1 MSEELPAR
9 AKVVVVGGGIV
20 GCSVAYGLTKR
31 GWDDVVLLERKRL
44 TSGTTWHA
52 AGLVTELRATAP
64 LTRLVLDSLEIFESL
79 EAETGLSTGFRRT
92 GQITI
97 ACNEPRWEEVR
108 RQASM
113 ARGIGVPVE
122 LLSPEEVR
130 ERFPLLDV
138 SEVLGGMYFPND
150 GVANPTDTTLSLAKG
165 ARMGGARIF
174 EQTEVTGV
182 RIEGGRVRGVT
193 TTRGD
198 IEAEIVVNC
207 TGMWGREFG
216 AMSGVALPLQATEHF
231 YVVTAPI
238 EGLPEELPVLK
249 SYDDWCYVKLEGG
262 SKLMVGFFEPGGTPW
277 ALEGIPADAE
287 FVKLPENWEH
297 LSPFIEQVAKRIPI
311 LQDVGI
317 QLFFNGPESFTPD
330 AKFHFG
336 DVPGIQG
343 YYVACGFNSVGFLTG
358 PGAGQALADWIV
370 EGRPPMDLWD
380 VDVRR
385 TFPFQATRRYLAERV
400 PEVLGLLYD
409 MHWPF
414 RQFETARG
422 LRRSPIHDRLAAA
435 GACFGEVA
443 GWERPNWYAPEGVE
457 PRYEYSYGRQN
468 WFGYSAEEHRSAREG
483 VALFDYTSF
492 TQFLVQGP
500 DAEAALQRLCTADV
514 AVPPGRLVYTQML
527 NDRGGIEADV
537 TVTRLAE
544 DRFLVV
550 GAAAEQRRDLDFLQ
564 THLEGRV
571 AVTDVSSGHC
581 TLAVMGPRS
590 RELLASLTTAD
601 LSNEAFPFLASREID
616 LGHVL
621 VRASRVSYV
630 GELGYELMM
639 PTEFA
644 PYVFDLLA
652 EAGRAVGLRLAG
664 YHALNSLRLEKAY
677 RLWGYDMGS
686 HDTPLE
692 AGLAF
697 TVAWDKPGGFAGREA
712 LLRQRDVGVRRRLVQ
727 LVLEDP
733 EPLAYRTEPIWRDG
747 ELVGTV
753 TSGMFGHTLG
763 ACVALGWVE
772 RRDGPVTDEWLA
784 EGSYEVEIAWERVP
798 ARLHLR
804 PAYDPTGSRL
814 RS

>member
-20 GCSVAYGLTKR
+20 GSSVAYALTKR

-52 AGLVTELRATAP
+52 AGLVTELRASAP
-64 LTRLVLDSLEIFESL
+64 LTRLVLDSLPIFESL
-79 EAETGLSTGFRRT
+79 EAETGLSTGFRKT

-113 ARGIGVPVE
+113 ARGIGVRVE
-122 LLSPEEVR
+122 LLDPGEVK

-138 SEVLGGMYFPND
+138 SEVLGGMYFPDD

-174 EQTEVTGV
+174 EHTEVTGV
-182 RIEGGRVRGVT
+182 RIEDGRVRGVT
-193 TTRGD
+193 TSRGD
-198 IEAEIVVNC
+198 VEAEIVINC
-207 TGMWGREFG
+207 TGMWGRAFG
-216 AMSGVALPLQATEHF
+216 ARSGVSLPLQATEHF
-231 YVVTAPI
+231 YVVTAPL

-262 SKLMVGFFEPGGTPW
+262 SKLMVGFFEPGGRPW
-277 ALEGIPADAE
+277 ALEGIPEDAE
-287 FVKLPENWEH
+287 FVRLPENWEH

-311 LQDVGI
+311 LQEAGI

-336 DVPGIQG
+336 DVPGIRG

-358 PGAGQALADWIV
+358 PGAGKALADWIV
-370 EGRPPMDLWD
+370 DDHPPMDLWD

-385 TFPFQATRRYLAERV
+385 TFPFQATRRYLAGRV

-443 GWERPNWYAPEGVE
+443 GWERPNWFAPAGVE

-468 WFGYSAEEHRSAREG
+468 WFGYSAEEHRAAREG
-483 VALFDYTSF
+483 AALFDYSSF

-500 DAEAALQRLCTADV
+500 DAEAALQRRCTADV
-514 AVPPGRLVYTQML
+514 AVPVDRVVYTQML

-550 GAAAEQRRDLDFLQ
+550 GAAAEQRKDLDWLQ

-571 AVTDVSSGHC
+571 AVTDVSSGFC
-581 TLAVMGPRS
+581 TLAAMGPRS
-590 RELLASLTTAD
+590 RELLSGLTTVE
-601 LSNEAFPFLASREID
+601 LSNEAFPFLTSREID
-616 LGHVL
+616 LGHAV

-644 PYVFDLLA
+644 AYVFDLLI
-652 EAGRAVGLRLAG
+652 EAGAAVGLKLAG

-677 RLWGYDMGS
+677 RLWGYDMGA

-692 AGLAF
+692 AGLGF
-697 TVAWDKPGGFAGREA
+697 TISWDKPGGFVGRDALLAEREA
-712 LLRQRDVGVRRRLVQ
+712 GVRRRLVQ

-733 EPLAYRTEPIWRDG
+733 ELLAYRTEPIWRDG

-763 ACVALGWVE
+763 ACVVLGWVE
-772 RRDGPVTDEWLA
+772 RPDGPVTEGWLR
-784 EGSYEVEIAWERVP
+784 EGSYEVEVAWERVP
-798 ARLHLR
+798 ATLHLR
-804 PAYDPTGSRL
+804 PPYDPSGSRL
-814 RS
+814 RG

>member
-64 LTRLVLDSLEIFESL
+64 LTRLVLDAIGIFESL
-79 EAETGLSTGFRRT
+79 EQETGLSTGFRKT

-113 ARGIGVPVE
+113 ARGIGVRVE

-138 SEVLGGMYFPND
+138 SEVLGGMYFPDD
-150 GVANPTDTTLSLAKG
+150 GIANPTDTTLSLAKG

-207 TGMWGREFG
+207 TGMWGRAFG
-216 AMSGVALPLQATEHF
+216 ARSGVSLPLQATEHF

-238 EGLPEELPVLK
+238 EGLPAELPVLK

-262 SKLMVGFFEPGGTPW
+262 SKLMVGFFEPGGRPW
-277 ALEGIPADAE
+277 ALEGIPQDAE
-287 FVKLPENWEH
+287 FVTLPENWEH

-311 LQDVGI
+311 LQDAGI

-336 DVPGIQG
+336 DVPGIEG

-358 PGAGQALADWIV
+358 PGAGKALADWIV
-370 EGRPPMDLWD
+370 DGHPPMDLWD

-422 LRRSPIHDRLAAA
+422 LRRSAIHDRLAAA

-443 GWERPNWYAPEGVE
+443 GWERPNWFAPPGVE
-457 PRYEYSYGRQN
+457 PRYAYSYGRQN
-468 WFGYSAEEHRSAREG
+468 WFPCSAEEHRAAREA
-483 VALFDYTSF
+483 VALFDYSSF

-514 AVPPGRLVYTQML
+514 AVPVGRLVYTQML
-527 NDRGGIEADV
+527 NARGGIEADV

-550 GAAAEQRRDLDFLQ
+550 GAAAEQRKDLDWLQ
-564 THLEGRV
+564 RHLEGRV
-571 AVTDVSSGHC
+571 AVTDVSSGFC

-590 RELLASLTTAD
+590 RELLAGLTTAD

-644 PYVFDLLA
+644 AYVFDLLA
-652 EAGRAVGLRLAG
+652 EAGEGVGLRLAG

-686 HDTPLE
+686 LDTPLE
-692 AGLAF
+692 AGLGF
-697 TVAWDKPGGFAGREA
+697 TVAWDKPGGFLGREA
-712 LLRQRDVGVRRRLVQ
+712 LLAQRERGVRRRLVQ
-727 LVLEDP
+727 LVLSDP

-763 ACVALGWVE
+763 ATVVLGWVE
-772 RRDGPVTDEWLA
+772 RPDGPATEEWLR
-784 EGSYEVEIAWERVP
+784 EGTYEVEIAWERVP
-798 ARLHLR
+798 AELHLR
-804 PAYDPTGSRL
+804 PAYDPSGSRL
-814 RS
+814 RA

>member
-64 LTRLVLDSLEIFESL
+64 LTRLVLDAIRIFETL
-79 EAETGLSTGFRRT
+79 ESETGLSTGFRKT

-113 ARGIGVPVE
+113 ARGIGVRVE

-138 SEVLGGMYFPND
+138 SEVLGGMYFPDD

-174 EQTEVTGV
+174 EDTEVTGV

-193 TTRGD
+193 TTRGE
-198 IEAEIVVNC
+198 IETEIVVNC
-207 TGMWGREFG
+207 TGMWGRAFG
-216 AMSGVALPLQATEHF
+216 ERSGVSLPLQATEHF

-238 EGLPEELPVLK
+238 EGLPSELPVLK

-262 SKLMVGFFEPGGTPW
+262 GKLMVGFFEPGGRPW
-277 ALEGIPADAE
+277 ALEGIPPDAE
-287 FVKLPENWEH
+287 FVTLPENWEH

-311 LQDVGI
+311 LQDAGI

-336 DVPGIQG
+336 DVPGIRG

-358 PGAGQALADWIV
+358 PGAGKALADRIV
-370 EGRPPMDLWD
+370 DGRPPMDLWD

-385 TFPFQATRRYLAERV
+385 VFPFQATRRYLAERI

-422 LRRSPIHDRLAAA
+422 LRRSVLHERLTAA

-443 GWERPNWYAPEGVE
+443 GWERPNWFAPPGVE

-468 WFGYSAEEHRSAREG
+468 WFPYSAEEHRAAREG
-483 VALFDYTSF
+483 VALFDYSSF

-500 DAEAALQRLCTADV
+500 DAEPALQRLCTADV
-514 AVPPGRLVYTQML
+514 AVPVGRVVYTQML

-537 TVTRLAE
+537 TVTRVAA
-544 DRFLVV
+544 DRYLVV
-550 GAAAEQRRDLDFLQ
+550 GAAAEQRKDLDWLQ

-571 AVTDVSSGHC
+571 AVTDVSSGFC

-590 RELLASLTTAD
+590 REMLSGLTTAD
-601 LSNEAFPFLASREID
+601 LSNEALPFLASREID

-639 PTEFA
+639 PTEFG
-644 PYVFDLLA
+644 PYVFDLLT
-652 EAGRAVGLRLAG
+652 EAGEGFGLRLAG

-677 RLWGYDMGS
+677 RLWGYDMGYL
-686 HDTPLE
+686 DTPLE
-692 AGLAF
+692 AGLGF
-697 TVAWDKPGGFAGREA
+697 TIAWDKPGGFLGREA
-712 LLRQRDVGVRRRLVQ
+712 LLAQRERGVRRRLVQ
-727 LVLEDP
+727 LVLSDP

-763 ACVALGWVE
+763 ASVVLGWVE
-772 RRDGPVTDEWLA
+772 RSDGPATDEWLA
-784 EGSYEVEIAWERVP
+784 EGTYEVEIAWERVP
-798 ARLHLR
+798 AEIHLR
-804 PAYDPTGSRL
+804 PAYDPSGVRP
-814 RS
+814 RG